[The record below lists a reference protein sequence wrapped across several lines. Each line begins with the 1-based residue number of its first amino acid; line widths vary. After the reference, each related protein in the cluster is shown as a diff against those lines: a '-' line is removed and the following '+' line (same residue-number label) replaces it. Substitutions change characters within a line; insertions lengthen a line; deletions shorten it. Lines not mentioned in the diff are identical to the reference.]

1 MVMSAPAHTRGCR
14 QNRASIHGRFALRD
28 SCRSRRVLVASKR
41 SRPDDGVFSLS
52 SDLFRKAS
60 AREHDVRRQCGLM
73 ADALDMLT
81 NATACG
87 LGLIAVT
94 RGPRFKQYSARWTGV
109 TLMLSPKT
117 RSLQPPESSCDCPIS
132 TFTVGKLPAGVS
144 IMSAKVVRIRKSVPR
159 SRGLRN
165 LDS

>member
-1 MVMSAPAHTRGCR
+1 MTGESTMSCDCSHTSVNTENERKTL
-14 QNRASIHGRFALRD
+14 HVAL
-28 SCRSRRVLVASKR
+28 VLNATMFVVGMAA
-41 SRPDDGVFSLS
+41 GLWAQS
-52 SDLFRKAS
+52 S
-60 AREHDVRRQCGLM
+60 GLM

-81 NATACG
+81 DATAYG
-87 LGLIAVT
+87 LGLMAVT

-132 TFTVGKLPAGVS
+132 TFTVGKLPAGVG
-144 IMSAKVVRIRKSVPR
+144 IMSAKVVRIRKSVLR

-165 LDS
+165 LDSSYGNEYGSCCESKTR